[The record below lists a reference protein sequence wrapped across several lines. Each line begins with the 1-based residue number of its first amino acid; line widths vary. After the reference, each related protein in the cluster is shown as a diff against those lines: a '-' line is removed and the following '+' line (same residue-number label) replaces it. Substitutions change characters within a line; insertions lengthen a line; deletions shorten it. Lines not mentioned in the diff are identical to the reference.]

1 MTWKTANQKMFKK
14 WYIIFWTSLATAMI
28 YIITVFDRYRNNNE
42 SQRSMDYTSI
52 ESEENTSVIK
62 YNTIE
67 TIKSLEEKY
76 VKPDTAENF
85 EKGEAYIGQTP

>member
-1 MTWKTANQKMFKK
+1 
-14 WYIIFWTSLATAMI
+14 
-28 YIITVFDRYRNNNE
+28 
-42 SQRSMDYTSI
+42 MDYTSI